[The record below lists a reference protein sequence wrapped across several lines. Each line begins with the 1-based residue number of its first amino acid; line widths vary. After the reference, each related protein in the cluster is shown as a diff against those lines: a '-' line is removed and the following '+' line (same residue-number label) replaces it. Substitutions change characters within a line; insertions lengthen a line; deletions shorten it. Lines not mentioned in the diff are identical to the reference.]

1 MKILKLI
8 LDYFVNTLMI
18 IGLIMLPFIY
28 IINRKNIYR
37 AIKEG
42 FAQREYVK
50 LILYLILLAFA
61 ISAALNL
68 ALFKLGL
75 IQERFWTI
83 KEYLISLYFVF
94 GSAELLLKR
103 RKIIYDIRKV
113 KETTGNWGIFW
124 LGLAYI
130 VGALTFGCY
139 IFGY

>member
-1 MKILKLI
+1 MKMLKLI
-8 LDYFVNTLMI
+8 LDYFVTALMI
-18 IGLIMLPFIY
+18 IGLIMIPFIY
-28 IINRKNIYR
+28 IFNRKIIHKT
-37 AIKEG
+37 IKER

-50 LILYLILLAFA
+50 LILYLILIAFA

-83 KEYLISLYFVF
+83 KEYLISLYFLF

-103 RKIIYDIRKV
+103 RNIIYDIRKV

-130 VGALTFGCY
+130 VGAVTFGSY

>member
-103 RKIIYDIRKV
+103 RKIIYDI
-113 KETTGNWGIFW
+113 
-124 LGLAYI
+124 
-130 VGALTFGCY
+130 
-139 IFGY
+139 

>member
-8 LDYFVNTLMI
+8 LDYFVTALMI
-18 IGLIMLPFIY
+18 IGLIMIPFIY
-28 IINRKNIYR
+28 IFNRKMIHKTF
-37 AIKEG
+37 KER

-50 LILYLILLAFA
+50 LILYLILFAFA
-61 ISAALNL
+61 ISTALNL

-75 IQERFWTI
+75 IQDRFWMV
-83 KEYLISLYFVF
+83 KEYLIILYFLF
-94 GSAELLLKR
+94 GTVELLLKR

-124 LGLAYI
+124 LALAYF
-130 VGALTFGCY
+130 VGALVFGSY